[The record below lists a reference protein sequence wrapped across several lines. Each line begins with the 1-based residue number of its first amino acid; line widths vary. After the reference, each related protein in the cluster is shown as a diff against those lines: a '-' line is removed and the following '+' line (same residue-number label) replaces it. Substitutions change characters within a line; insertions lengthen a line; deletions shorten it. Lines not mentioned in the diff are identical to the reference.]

1 MSDQMLRMMCPNLT
15 CRKVLSV
22 PEMARGKTVRC
33 KQCGTNIRVPQAKG
47 DKTAESKQGQ
57 SDS

>member
-1 MSDQMLRMMCPNLT
+1 MGEKMLRMMCPNLA

-33 KQCGTNIRVPQAKG
+33 KQCGTNIRVPMQKSPEG
-47 DKTAESKQGQ
+47 SSPK
-57 SDS
+57 